1 LEKRLK
7 KYFLLFNNLSRQIVE
22 FNNEEEMLCFVCEKL
37 VESGIFAQAFIIRT
51 DDQKGFSGFSYA
63 GEIKNPEEIEKNLK
77 NGFLPECCFFQKCE
91 SPYSLIK
98 LPLKSCNSCF
108 FKNKRNSSICINLKF
123 FEKTYGFFILNSDL
137 GEAEFLRGNNIF
149 GFDFIEKFAKDLSLK
164 LKQIDMLNER
174 NFYLKEILEYSNEL
188 KVIYNSIPMVMAV
201 LDKNREI
208 VKINSYAE
216 KVFRKTENEAK
227 HLKPGDFFCC
237 KHRFDSKDGCGFG
250 KYCKYCT
257 VNNAVLK
264 TFELKKACFQIEGEI
279 EPENIDLIKVLI
291 STTLLNF
298 SNDEYILILIEDIT
312 SLKNARKIA
321 EEKALNLSQLVDSM
335 KSGVAVYEYN
345 PDEND
350 FIIKDF
356 NKAAEDLEKTA
367 KDKIIGL
374 GVKKVFPGVWET
386 GLFNCFLEVYKSG
399 IPKKF
404 PLIFYKDSRISGWR
418 ENYVYRLEN
427 KNIVAVYDDVT
438 DQKIAEEKIKEQ
450 NIILEK
456 KEKEYRD
463 IFNNSPV
470 GIFKTTI
477 HGKPLTVNPAMAKI
491 LGCKNVDE
499 VYKKYKSL
507 AHDLYVAPERRK
519 EFISLLNKN
528 KKVENFSYEAKT
540 NDNKVVFLEMS
551 ASLTQNNRNFF
562 IEGFTRD
569 ITKEYKALYD
579 LKISEEKFSKVFML
593 GSAAMSISDLKTGGY
608 IDVNSSFLKLTG
620 YSKDEVIGVP
630 GSGLGIITKET
641 RDKIYSVINARGRI
655 KDFEIEFYN
664 KKGEKLNGLYSGDI
678 ILLNSKPSLLSTT
691 FDITQRKIYEQE
703 AIRAG
708 QLAQI
713 GELAAG
719 VAHEIN
725 NPINGI
731 INYAQILTDEFE
743 KEGRDND
750 IALRIIKEGERISK
764 IAGSLLNFAGN
775 QKEEFLEINIYD
787 VLKETMY
794 LGEVQIKK
802 DGINLINEFP
812 ENLPYVRAR
821 QRELEQVFFNI
832 LLNSRYALNEKY
844 PFPSE
849 EKIIRI
855 SGSLADH
862 MQRKFVKIEFF
873 DSGTGILPKN
883 LRKIKS
889 PFFSTKPR
897 GKGTG
902 LGLSLSSSIIERH
915 FGNFGIESVFNEY
928 TKIIIELPIAQDNE
942 FSGGYL

>member
-1 LEKRLK
+1 MEKRLK

-37 VESGIFAQAFIIRT
+37 VESGIFTQAFIIRT

-63 GEIKNPEEIEKNLK
+63 GEIKNLEEIEKNLK
-77 NGFLPECCFFQKCE
+77 KGFLPECCFFQKCE

-98 LPLKSCNSCF
+98 LPLKSCNSCL

-123 FEKTYGFFILNSDL
+123 FEKTYGFFILNLDL

-264 TFELKKACFQIEGEI
+264 TFELKKACFQREGEI
-279 EPENIDLIKVLI
+279 EPENRDLIKVLI

-507 AHDLYVAPERRK
+507 AKDLYVAPERRK

-562 IEGFTRD
+562 VEGFTRD

-630 GSGLGIITKET
+630 GSDIGIITKET
-641 RDKIYSVINARGRI
+641 RDKIYSIINARGRI
-655 KDFEIEFYN
+655 KNFEIEFYN

-725 NPINGI
+725 NSINGI
-731 INYAQILTDEFE
+731 INYAQILIDEFE

-812 ENLPYVRAR
+812 ENLAYVRGR

-915 FGNFGIESVFNEY
+915 FGNFEIESVFNEY